1 MRCTEVADQPVPD
14 GEFFARDI
22 GDRGR
27 YRAKEIANR
36 STPRWYNLN
45 EFAR

>member
-1 MRCTEVADQPVPD
+1 MRCIEVADQPVPD

-27 YRAKEIANR
+27 S
-36 STPRWYNLN
+36 STINLLKSSRN
-45 EFAR
+45 LAS